1 MLRPACDASSKSRSD
16 MASEPGKG
24 DAAGLRLMVAED
36 EFHVLLLVEDLLHSL
51 GCEVAERASNLAQ
64 AITCAKT
71 CDVDAALLDINLA
84 GEHIYPAAEIL
95 RARNIPLVFATGYG
109 TQGVEPAWRDC
120 TILQKPFLIQQLERA
135 LIEIKARRAS
145 AATPQ
150 SPPAP

>member
-1 MLRPACDASSKSRSD
+1 
-16 MASEPGKG
+16 MASETGKG

-36 EFHVLLLVEDLLHSL
+36 EFHVLLLVEDLLDSL
-51 GCEVAERASNLAQ
+51 GCEVAARASNLAQ
-64 AITCAKT
+64 AVACAKN

-95 RARNIPLVFATGYG
+95 RTRNIPMVFATGYG
-109 TQGVEPAWRDC
+109 AQGVESAWRDC

-145 AATPQ
+145 AA
-150 SPPAP
+150 S